1 MRDLLGHGE
10 SVGLLASS
18 SRVPLSASYL
28 AFPAVTSQST
38 STAKSAWWF
47 MAWASYVG
55 RWTSVLVCGFGLSY
69 SIWFGAFVGT
79 ADSQILEWGITGCL
93 AMLECGVLELVMGVE
108 SRMGLASVGV
118 IVLMLG
124 VVAMGV
130 VGWAVGSTGTTR
142 LGGAVRLV
150 WMLIGFAVGMVLVI
164 WSGDMCVLFV
174 GWECIGVMSVVLVGF
189 YSGRGHARLAGL
201 KASV

>member
-1 MRDLLGHGE
+1 MDAQGLSGIVYWSRYGAGLLGL
-10 SVGLLASS
+10 GLLASS

-130 VGWAVGSTGTTR
+130 VALVVGGLV
-142 LGGAVRLV
+142 LGLLLLLV
-150 WMLIGFAVGMVLVI
+150 
-164 WSGDMCVLFV
+164 
-174 GWECIGVMSVVLVGF
+174 
-189 YSGRGHARLAGL
+189 
-201 KASV
+201 